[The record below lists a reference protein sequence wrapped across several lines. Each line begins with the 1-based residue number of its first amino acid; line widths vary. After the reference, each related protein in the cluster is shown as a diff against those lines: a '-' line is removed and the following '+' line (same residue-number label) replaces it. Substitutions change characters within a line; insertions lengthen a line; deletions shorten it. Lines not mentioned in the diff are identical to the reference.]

1 VCFLVPACSLRVVIR
16 ISNGCW
22 HAPDSHEM
30 DVDAWSE
37 EADDDHLFAALG
49 ITAAAQQD
57 VEQAVLDQV
66 SAWTCLCDGQ
76 QAPVL
81 KCSLMLCAVVVPTGI
96 HRSQCSCHWWC

>member
-1 VCFLVPACSLRVVIR
+1 
-16 ISNGCW
+16 
-22 HAPDSHEM
+22 M

-57 VEQAVLDQV
+57 IEQAVLEQV

-81 KCSLMLCAVVVPTGI
+81 KCSLMLCAVVVSPQALTAANAAATGGAEDG
-96 HRSQCSCHWWC
+96 RFLRVSFKVGFTR